1 MFDLKVINSVL
12 GEMEE
17 ERGIPRERML
27 SAMEEALATA
37 YRKEFGKRG
46 QIITCAFDIE
56 TGTTT
61 FNQIKIVVD
70 ESMLKPEPERDEDGN
85 LIGEAAEEAAR
96 KAVQEAEDRRSTRR
110 EVEEVE
116 DEDGKVR
123 FDEEKHI
130 MIDTAKM
137 IKSGV
142 VLGEELVFPLE
153 PKDDFGRIAAQ
164 TAKQVIMQK
173 IREAEKDSALEEFG
187 QKAGDIVVGQVQ
199 RFERGNLYVDLGRV
213 TAIMP
218 YDEQIPGER
227 FKPGDRIRAILLAV
241 EETPRGIFLKL
252 SRSHADF
259 LVELFAIEAP
269 ELQSGAVEVKS
280 VAREAGARTK
290 IAVHATDTH
299 IDPVGSLVGQR
310 GVRVSTVMSEL
321 GGEKIDIIEWS
332 PEPVEFIED
341 ALSPAQVMEVR
352 IEQEPNAEAGERGH
366 AVVEVAG
373 DQQSLA
379 IGRGGQNVRLA
390 AKLTGW
396 KIDIMSANTG
406 EELAEADADGDVT
419 LQAPA
424 DTMVGAD
431 DEVMGEDD
439 ATTTKPDIE
448 EILKA
453 EEETQDR
460 DAYGAFEENDV
471 DTPEE
476 AEEQLAEAE
485 ANDSTLGE
493 AVVEVSDFAEGNM
506 TDGLESQADVDD
518 TSDQA
523 EPETEEEKK

>member
-17 ERGIPRERML
+17 ERGISRQKML
-27 SAMEEALATA
+27 AAIEESLATA

-46 QIITCAFDIE
+46 QLITCAFDID
-56 TGTTT
+56 TGTTV

-70 ESMLKPEPERDEDGN
+70 DSMLKPELEKDEDGN
-85 LIGEAAEEAAR
+85 VIAPEEPE
-96 KAVQEAEDRRSTRR
+96 KED
-110 EVEEVE
+110 E

-142 VLGEELVFPLE
+142 ELGEELIFPLE

-173 IREAEKDSALEEFG
+173 IREAEKETALAEFG
-187 QKAGDIVVGQVQ
+187 QKQGDIITGHVL
-199 RFERGNLYVDLGRV
+199 RFERGNLYVEIGRA

-227 FKPGDRIRAILLAV
+227 FKSGDRIRAILLAV

-252 SRSHADF
+252 SRAHADF

-269 ELQSGAVEVKS
+269 EVQSGAVEIKS

-299 IDPVGSLVGQR
+299 IDPVGSMVGQR

-332 PEPVEFIED
+332 PEPIEFIED
-341 ALSPAQVMEVR
+341 ALSPAQVLEVT
-352 IEQEPNAEAGERGH
+352 IQTEPNEETGERGH
-366 AVVEVAG
+366 VVVEVAG

-396 KIDIMSANTG
+396 KIDIVSANTG
-406 EELAEADADGDVT
+406 EDLAEADPSGDAT
-419 LQAPA
+419 LEAPA
-424 DTMVGAD
+424 GTVAGDDAD
-431 DEVMGEDD
+431 VMESDD
-439 ATTTKPDIE
+439 ATTTKLDVE
-448 EILKA
+448 EVLKDA
-453 EEETQDR
+453 EETQDR

-485 ANDSTLGE
+485 AGESTLGE
-493 AVVEVSDFAEGNM
+493 AKVEVAEMTEGNL
-506 TDGLESQADVDD
+506 TDGLDSQAHVEV
-518 TSDQA
+518 TSEEA
-523 EPETEEEKK
+523 ESESEIVETETEEIEEETEDKK